1 MYLKHKKDNIGS
13 IETNLVWSFEMDL
26 KQKKFWRKYWLYR
39 GIILKNY
46 FDWLHYD
53 LSLICHA
60 TRILQ
65 TITSWAQQKK
75 GGKFKLFVKKNEA
88 KIFKRALE
96 AEIRIREVRLFTKNC
111 GQVSRLLRCAWFFW
125 KWKAEW
131 FPSIPVEQFNCP
143 CSLEE
148 ILHFCEYLKYLWIRE
163 RMVLWNWWPIMST
176 FKWLL

>member
-1 MYLKHKKDNIGS
+1 
-13 IETNLVWSFEMDL
+13 MDL

-96 AEIRIREVRLFTKNC
+96 AEIAKWELKLFTKNC
-111 GQVSRLLRCAWFFW
+111 GQVSRLLESLWIFNTLVRLC
-125 KWKAEW
+125 
-131 FPSIPVEQFNCP
+131 FPSIPVEQVNCL

-148 ILHFCEYLKYLWIRE
+148 ILHFCGYLKISWIRE
-163 RMVLWNWWPIMST
+163 KMVLVKLVAHIVVIQVIIMEFLDVSPGNPYSV
-176 FKWLL
+176 K